1 MLYCFWITWRGRNT
15 ISVLFK
21 IAFYPCRRERFYLHF
36 LLQHEFEPAENM
48 KPKEGQEMSKSA
60 AKNKK
65 KREAKARAKQEQET
79 SEEVEGFTFYVRLSG
94 NIWHLK
100 KTVNFVSKNRRGN

>member
-1 MLYCFWITWRGRNT
+1 MLFTLEGVKVFNLRF
-15 ISVLFK
+15 LFQ
-21 IAFYPCRRERFYLHF
+21 REY
-36 LLQHEFEPAENM
+36 EPAENM

-79 SEEVEGFTFYVRLSG
+79 SEEVKRFTFYVRLSG
-94 NIWHLK
+94 NI
-100 KTVNFVSKNRRGN
+100 

>member
-1 MLYCFWITWRGRNT
+1 MLYCFWITCHGGKA
-15 ISVLFK
+15 ISVL
-21 IAFYPCRRERFYLHF
+21 ICESFYLRF
-36 LLQHEFEPAENM
+36 LLQHEYEPAENL

-79 SEEVEGFTFYVRLSG
+79 SEEVKRFTFYVRLSG
-94 NIWHLK
+94 NI
-100 KTVNFVSKNRRGN
+100 